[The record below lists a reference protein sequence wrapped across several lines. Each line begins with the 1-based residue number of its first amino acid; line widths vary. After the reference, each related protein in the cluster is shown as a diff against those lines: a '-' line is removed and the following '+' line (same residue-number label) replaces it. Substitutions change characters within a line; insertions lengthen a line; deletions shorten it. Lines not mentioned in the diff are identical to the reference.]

1 MRMCLLYYNEIL
13 VQKIWKIR
21 NLLDI
26 YIHFFFFLKNIS
38 K

>member
-26 YIHFFFFLKNIS
+26 YIHILYFK
-38 K
+38 KHK